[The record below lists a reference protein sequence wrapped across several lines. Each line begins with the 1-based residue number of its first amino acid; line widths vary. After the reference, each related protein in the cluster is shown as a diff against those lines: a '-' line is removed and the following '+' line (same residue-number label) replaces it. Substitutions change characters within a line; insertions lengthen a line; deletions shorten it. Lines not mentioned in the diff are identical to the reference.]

1 LSIFFSHQLAA
12 LGWDS
17 YFDEKFK
24 QFASEGGVPARVIAD
39 YGTECLVHDGVDS
52 SRATVGRHLRN
63 DGATMPAVGDWVSLL
78 KREPVGAILGV
89 VERRTVFARKAPG
102 TETREQVLAANVDV
116 AFVVAAATDVN
127 VRRIERYLT
136 VAWQS
141 GAVPVVLLTKADIAE
156 SLEELRSE
164 LEAVALGTPVI
175 VTSAVTGDGIDEILR
190 ELQPARTG
198 VLLGPSGAG
207 KSTLINRIVGSEL
220 MRTRLIHRSGEG
232 RHMTSHRQLV
242 QLPQG
247 GMIIDTPG
255 LREAQLWEG
264 EEALVHRL
272 RACHRAGMRDQS
284 GARGGNARRRTVQEL
299 PQASARAACGGGEDR
314 RAHQAGGAQEVEADL
329 GREQDP
335 RQVLSME
342 RAWLSRQALLRGGGV
357 TWWRSRSPRPARRGG
372 GRPKTGCSPWRS
384 GRSPCRPAPG

>member
-1 LSIFFSHQLAA
+1 MSIYFNHQLAA

-24 QFASEGGVPARVIAD
+24 HLASLAGVPAPVVAD
-39 YGTECLVHDGVDS
+39 YGVECLVHDGADS
-52 SRATVGRHLRN
+52 SRATVGRHLRH
-63 DGATMPAVGDWVSLL
+63 DGATMPAVGDWVSVL

-102 TETREQVLAANVDV
+102 TETRVQVLAANVDV

-141 GAVPVVLLTKADIAE
+141 GAVPIVLLTKADIAE
-156 SLEELRSE
+156 SPDELRAE
-164 LEAVALGTPVI
+164 LEAVAMGTPVI

-207 KSTLINRIVGSEL
+207 KSTLINRIVGSDL

-264 EEALVHRL
+264 EEALVNVFQDIEELALTCRFTDCAHATEPGCAIKAALEAGTLDAERFRSYRKLQREL
-272 RACHRAGMRDQS
+272 RAVAAKTD
-284 GARGGNARRRTVQEL
+284 ARIRLE
-299 PQASARAACGGGEDR
+299 
-314 RAHQAGGAQEVEADL
+314 
-329 GREQDP
+329 
-335 RQVLSME
+335 E
-342 RAWLSRQALLRGGGV
+342 RKKWKQISVANKVRVRF
-357 TWWRSRSPRPARRGG
+357 
-372 GRPKTGCSPWRS
+372 
-384 GRSPCRPAPG
+384 

>member
-1 LSIFFSHQLAA
+1 MSIFFNHQLTA

-24 QFASEGGVPARVIAD
+24 RFASDEGVPARVIAD
-39 YGTECLVHDGVDS
+39 YGAECLVHDGIDS

-63 DGATMPAVGDWVSLL
+63 DGATMPAVGDWVSVL

-102 TETREQVLAANVDV
+102 VATREQVLAANVDV
-116 AFVVAAATDVN
+116 AYVVAAATDVN
-127 VRRIERYLT
+127 ARRIERYLT
-136 VAWQS
+136 IAWQS
-141 GAVPVVLLTKADIAE
+141 GAVPIVLLTKADVAG
-156 SLEELRSE
+156 SPDELRAE
-164 LEAVALGTPVI
+164 LEAVSMGTPVV
-175 VTSAVTGDGIDEILR
+175 VTSAITGDGIDEILR

-264 EEALVHRL
+264 EAALGNIFEDIEEIALTCRFTDCGHVSEPGCAIKAALDAGTLDAARFQSYLKLQREL
-272 RACHRAGMRDQS
+272 RAVAAKTD
-284 GARGGNARRRTVQEL
+284 ARIRIEERRKWKQISVENKVRTRL
-299 PQASARAACGGGEDR
+299 
-314 RAHQAGGAQEVEADL
+314 
-329 GREQDP
+329 
-335 RQVLSME
+335 
-342 RAWLSRQALLRGGGV
+342 
-357 TWWRSRSPRPARRGG
+357 
-372 GRPKTGCSPWRS
+372 
-384 GRSPCRPAPG
+384 

>member
-1 LSIFFSHQLAA
+1 LPDKEHAPCARPAFTSQLAA

-24 QFASEGGVPARVIAD
+24 PFALGDGVPARVIAD
-39 YGTECLVHDGVDS
+39 YGTEYLVHDGTDS
-52 SRATVGRHLRN
+52 SRASVARRVRD
-63 DGATMPAVGDWVSLL
+63 DGAATPAVGDWVSVLE
-78 KREPVGAILGV
+78 REPVGAILGV

-127 VRRIERYLT
+127 ARRIERYLT
-136 VAWQS
+136 IAWQS
-141 GAVPVVLLTKADIAE
+141 GATPVVLLTKADIADD
-156 SLEELRSE
+156 LDAMRAE
-164 LEAVALGTPVI
+164 LEAVSLGTSVI
-175 VTSAVTGDGIDEILR
+175 VTSAVTGDGVDEIIR
-190 ELQPARTG
+190 ELRPARTG

-207 KSTLINRIVGSEL
+207 KSTLINRIVGSDL

-264 EEALVHRL
+264 EEALVNVFEDIEELALTCRFTDCAHATEPGCAIKAAIDAGTLDAERFRSYRKLQREL
-272 RACHRAGMRDQS
+272 RAVAAKTDARLALEERKKWKQISVANKVRARF
-284 GARGGNARRRTVQEL
+284 
-299 PQASARAACGGGEDR
+299 
-314 RAHQAGGAQEVEADL
+314 
-329 GREQDP
+329 
-335 RQVLSME
+335 
-342 RAWLSRQALLRGGGV
+342 
-357 TWWRSRSPRPARRGG
+357 
-372 GRPKTGCSPWRS
+372 
-384 GRSPCRPAPG
+384 

>member
-1 LSIFFSHQLAA
+1 LSIFFSHQLAT

-24 QFASEGGVPARVIAD
+24 RFAPDGGVPARVIAD
-39 YGTECLVHDGVDS
+39 YGVECLVHDGVDS
-52 SRATVGRHLRN
+52 SRAAVGRSLRHE
-63 DGATMPAVGDWVSLL
+63 GATMPAVGDWVSVL

-141 GAVPVVLLTKADIAE
+141 GAVPIVLLTKADIAE
-156 SLEELRSE
+156 SPEELRSE
-164 LEAVALGTPVI
+164 LEAVALGTPVV

-207 KSTLINRIVGSEL
+207 KSTLINRIVGSDL

-264 EEALVHRL
+264 DEALVNVFEDIEELALTCRFSDCGHASEPGCAITAALEAGTLDAARFRSYRKLQREL
-272 RACHRAGMRDQS
+272 RAVAAKTD
-284 GARGGNARRRTVQEL
+284 ARIRLE
-299 PQASARAACGGGEDR
+299 
-314 RAHQAGGAQEVEADL
+314 
-329 GREQDP
+329 
-335 RQVLSME
+335 E
-342 RAWLSRQALLRGGGV
+342 RKKWKQISVANKVRVRF
-357 TWWRSRSPRPARRGG
+357 
-372 GRPKTGCSPWRS
+372 
-384 GRSPCRPAPG
+384 

>member
-1 LSIFFSHQLAA
+1 MSIYFTSPLAT

-24 QFASEGGVPARVIAD
+24 HLASLGGIPARVIAD
-39 YGTECLVHDGVDS
+39 YGVECLVHDGADS
-52 SRATVGRHLRN
+52 SRASVGRNLRT
-63 DGATMPAVGDWVSLL
+63 DGATMPAVGDWVSVL
-78 KREPVGAILGV
+78 KRETVGAIQGV
-89 VERRTVFARKAPG
+89 VERRTVFTRKASG
-102 TETREQVLAANVDV
+102 IETREQVLAANVDV

-127 VRRIERYLT
+127 ARRIERYLT
-136 VAWQS
+136 IAWQS
-141 GAVPVVLLTKADIAE
+141 GATPVVLLTKADIAD
-156 SLEELRSE
+156 ELDEMRAE
-164 LEAVALGTPVI
+164 LEAVSLGTSVI
-175 VTSAVTGDGIDEILR
+175 VTSAVTGDGVEEIIR

-264 EEALVHRL
+264 EEALVNVFEDIEELALTCRFTDCGHATEPGCAIKAALGAGTLDEGRFRSYRKLQREL
-272 RACHRAGMRDQS
+272 RAVAAKTD
-284 GARGGNARRRTVQEL
+284 ARIRLEERKKWKQITVANKVRTRLEI
-299 PQASARAACGGGEDR
+299 R
-314 RAHQAGGAQEVEADL
+314 
-329 GREQDP
+329 
-335 RQVLSME
+335 
-342 RAWLSRQALLRGGGV
+342 
-357 TWWRSRSPRPARRGG
+357 
-372 GRPKTGCSPWRS
+372 K
-384 GRSPCRPAPG
+384 